1 MGNEFERNVKLNE
14 KKFNVLLRF
23 VQLLIYNFVFF
34 TIHDNSYNFL
44 YKMFVFLNPSI
55 KIDIRQVLTRT

>member
-44 YKMFVFLNPSI
+44 YKMVFSKNPSI